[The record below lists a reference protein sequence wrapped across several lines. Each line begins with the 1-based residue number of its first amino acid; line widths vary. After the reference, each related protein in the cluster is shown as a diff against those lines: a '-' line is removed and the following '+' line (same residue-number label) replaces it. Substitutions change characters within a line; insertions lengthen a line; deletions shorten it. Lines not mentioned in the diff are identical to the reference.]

1 MQLIQT
7 ISILAVPAL
16 FFTIIVFGLVRRV
29 KVYDCFI
36 EGAADGLKTVVRI
49 TPPIIGLMVAVAML
63 RASGTLE
70 IIGNLLRPITSLIG
84 MSDDLLP
91 LALLRP
97 VSGGGSIGI
106 LTDLVH
112 RFGPDTLVGRTA
124 SVMMGSTE
132 TTFYTLTVYFGAVG
146 IKNTRHALPSAL
158 FADIVGIVASVVVC
172 RLFFS

>member
-1 MQLIQT
+1 MNLVQS
-7 ISILAVPAL
+7 ISIIAVPAM
-16 FFTIIVFGLVRRV
+16 FFTILVFGLVRRV
-29 KVYDCFI
+29 KVYDCFL
-36 EGAADGLKTVVRI
+36 EGATDGLKTAVRI

-70 IIGNLLRPITSLIG
+70 LIGQLLRPVTSLIG

-106 LTDLVH
+106 LTDLVS
-112 RFGPDTLVGRTA
+112 RFGPDTMVGRTA

-158 FADIVGIVASVVVC
+158 FADAVGIVSSVVIC
-172 RLFFS
+172 RLMFA

>member
-1 MQLIQT
+1 MQLMQT
-7 ISILAVPAL
+7 ISLLAVPAM
-16 FFTIIVFGLVRRV
+16 FFTIIVFGLVRHV

-49 TPPIIGLMVAVAML
+49 IPPIIGLMVAVAML
-63 RASGTLE
+63 RASGALD
-70 IIGNLLRPITSLIG
+70 IIGHLLRPITSLIG

-106 LTDLVH
+106 LTDLVN

-132 TTFYTLTVYFGAVG
+132 TTFYTLTVYFGSVG

-158 FADIVGIVASVVVC
+158 FADMAGIVASVVVC
-172 RLFFS
+172 RMFFV

>member
-1 MQLIQT
+1 MNLIQT
-7 ISILAVPAL
+7 IAVIAVPAM
-16 FFTIIVFGLVRRV
+16 FVTILVFGLVRRV
-29 KVYDCFI
+29 KVYDCFL
-36 EGAADGLKTVVRI
+36 EGAMDGLKTVVRI

-63 RASGTLE
+63 RTSGTLDLL
-70 IIGNLLRPITSLIG
+70 GQLLRPVTNLIG

-106 LTDLVH
+106 LTDLVN
-112 RFGPDTLVGRTA
+112 RFGPDTMVGRTA

-158 FADIVGIVASVVVC
+158 FADVVGIVSSVVVC
-172 RLFFS
+172 QLIFA